1 MVISDV
7 KEKLKELCLRQLGD
21 SVREGKGS
29 VLYAEPCGGL
39 LMTLARGSYI
49 GGGGTNVY
57 PRLRDIRLSRLHP
70 TNGQPLVFLNARYNL
85 VPLNLVLFHSVDCQE
100 VALITFLCP

>member
-1 MVISDV
+1 MISDV

-29 VLYAEPCGGL
+29 VLYAEPCGDL
-39 LMTLARGSYI
+39 LTMLARGSYI
-49 GGGGTNVY
+49 GGGGTNVH

-70 TNGQPLVFLNARYNL
+70 TNGQPLVFLNAQYNSI
-85 VPLNLVLFHSVDCQE
+85 PFNLILFHSVDCQE
-100 VALITFLCP
+100 VALIAFLCP